1 MNTLQPG
8 LSESPRAGRTS
19 RVWKMGDPVALFQ
32 AGRGAESAAIKRDSL
47 KPSPEIV

>member
-8 LSESPRAGRTS
+8 LDDPPRVGRTYRRS
-19 RVWKMGDPVALFQ
+19 GLSDPVALFQ